1 MNNKPKSYILLII
14 STATVLFVSCLNL
27 ANEAQNW
34 IENESAENIPGK
46 FHFLDDTG
54 TKIYLPTD
62 FERFSLAKYQK
73 LLDSLTTKKE
83 YNFEIDRLNA
93 LRKMEGALY
102 IFFDK
107 NTRST
112 YTINTVPFFKFSR
125 QSASQLLGLIQSNN
139 QKTAKNSNITFT
151 KISVKYGGTVNQQ
164 LFKAVYKV
172 TDKKTKKEAFNS
184 SYIISSNDKTVF
196 VQLTTA
202 FEADFDSFIEKMIF

>member
-14 STATVLFVSCLNL
+14 STATILFVSCLNL

-54 TKIYLPTD
+54 TKIYLPTG

-93 LRKMEGALY
+93 LRKMEGSLY

-107 NTRST
+107 NTKST
-112 YTINTVPFFKFSR
+112 YTINTIPFFKFSKE
-125 QSASQLLGLIQSNN
+125 SAGQLLGLIQSNN
-139 QKTAKNSNITFT
+139 QKAAKNSDITFT
-151 KISVKYGGTVNQQ
+151 KISVKYGGNINQQ

-172 TDKKTKKEAFNS
+172 KDKKIKKEAFNS

-202 FEADFDSFIEKMIF
+202 FETDFDPFIEKMIF